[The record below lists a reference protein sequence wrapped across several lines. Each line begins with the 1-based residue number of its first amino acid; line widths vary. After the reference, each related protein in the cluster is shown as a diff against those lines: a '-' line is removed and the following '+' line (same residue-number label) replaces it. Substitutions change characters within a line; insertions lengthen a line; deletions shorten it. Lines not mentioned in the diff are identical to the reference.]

1 MLEKKL
7 NSSKKINA
15 KKTGILNRPINP
27 DFLKNA
33 VKKSDGIEIKT
44 NHPLLPISDNSTLQ
58 IQKNI
63 YNLEKEKEEN
73 YFLNPQKFSPNKHS
87 SRMSPSRNV
96 LHISSDT
103 EYVTKPI
110 RASPGNINKN
120 GISNEPNKNYNN
132 LHHLQMNDPRSIVTA
147 NLNSKE
153 YSEIMEKMN
162 QIISV
167 QLSFIFYFY
176 CFI

>member
-1 MLEKKL
+1 MIDILEKKL
-7 NSSKKINA
+7 NSSKKLNS
-15 KKTGILNRPINP
+15 KKAGILNRPINP
-27 DFLKNA
+27 EFLKNA

-44 NHPLLPISDNSTLQ
+44 NQPLLPISDNNSLQ

-96 LHISSDT
+96 LKISNDT
-103 EYVTKPI
+103 EFVTKPI
-110 RASPGNINKN
+110 KASPGNINRS
-120 GISNEPNKNYNN
+120 GLSNEPNKTYNN
-132 LHHLQMNDPRSIVTA
+132 LHMQMNENSRNILPT

-153 YSEIMEKMN
+153 YGEIMEKMN

-167 QLSFIFYFY
+167 RLSLLFYL
-176 CFI
+176 